1 MSSFQRSSSSNK
13 EKKRLH
19 NERDRERRKNETPQ
33 QREARLAKRRVKDAT
48 SYKIYGVTMTI
59 LHNWLELAPLMLCIR
74 LVIIIIIIITLPAA
88 LSLLKASS

>member
-1 MSSFQRSSSSNK
+1 MSSFQRSSSSNE
-13 EKKRLH
+13 EKKRLR

-59 LHNWLELAPLMLCIR
+59 LHNWLELAPLMQRGGGESPPKFLDIILTLCS
-74 LVIIIIIIITLPAA
+74 VMS
-88 LSLLKASS
+88 SLL